1 MLKIVIAAAALAII
15 SFSVPTTQANA
26 ATVVIKKDRGHDRDW
41 GRRHHPKKIV
51 VIKRGHR
58 DHY

>member
-41 GRRHHPKKIV
+41 GRRHHPIV

>member
-1 MLKIVIAAAALAII
+1 MLKIVVAAAALAII
-15 SFSVPTTQANA
+15 SFSVPTTQAEA

-41 GRRHHPKKIV
+41 GRRHHHKKIV

-58 DHY
+58 NHD